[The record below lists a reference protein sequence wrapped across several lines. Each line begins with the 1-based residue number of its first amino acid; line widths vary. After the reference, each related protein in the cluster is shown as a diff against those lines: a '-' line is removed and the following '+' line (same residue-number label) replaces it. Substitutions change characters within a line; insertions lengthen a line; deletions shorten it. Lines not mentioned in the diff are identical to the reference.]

1 MIDRTSIIRLNELHD
16 DDLPAEVQRN
26 PELQHLISYLRT
38 ITPPVIDAWKES
50 VRQSRLHDWDDADEE
65 EEEVVA
71 APDVDDEQADA
82 GNSNLEEHDEQ

>member
-1 MIDRTSIIRLNELHD
+1 MSDRTSIIRLNELHD
-16 DDLPAEVQRN
+16 DDLPAEIQRN

-50 VRQSRLHDWDDADEE
+50 VRQSRLHDWEND

-71 APDVDDEQADA
+71 APDVDDEQTNK
-82 GNSNLEEHDEQ
+82 GNANPEEHDEQ

>member
-16 DDLPAEVQRN
+16 DDLPGEIQGN

-38 ITPPVIDAWKES
+38 ITPPEIDAWKES
-50 VRQSRLHDWDDADEE
+50 VRQSRLHDWENDE

-82 GNSNLEEHDEQ
+82 AGGRRTSRL

>member
-1 MIDRTSIIRLNELHD
+1 MIDRTAIIRLNELHD
-16 DDLPAEVQRN
+16 DDLAAGIQCN

-38 ITPPVIDAWKES
+38 ITPPEIDAWKES
-50 VRQSRLHDWDDADEE
+50 VRQSRLHDWDDADN

-82 GNSNLEEHDEQ
+82 GNSNLEKHDEQ

>member
-16 DDLPAEVQRN
+16 DDLPAAIQCN
-26 PELQHLISYLRT
+26 PELQHLISCLRT
-38 ITPPVIDAWKES
+38 ITPPAIDAWKES
-50 VRQSRLHDWDDADEE
+50 VLQSRLHDWEDVD

-82 GNSNLEEHDEQ
+82 GNSNLEKHDEQ

>member
-16 DDLPAEVQRN
+16 DDLPGEIQRN
-26 PELQHLISYLRT
+26 PDLQHLISYLRT

-50 VRQSRLHDWDDADEE
+50 VRQSRLHDWEDHD

-71 APDVDDEQADA
+71 APDVDDQQADA
-82 GNSNLEEHDEQ
+82 GNSSIEEHDEQ